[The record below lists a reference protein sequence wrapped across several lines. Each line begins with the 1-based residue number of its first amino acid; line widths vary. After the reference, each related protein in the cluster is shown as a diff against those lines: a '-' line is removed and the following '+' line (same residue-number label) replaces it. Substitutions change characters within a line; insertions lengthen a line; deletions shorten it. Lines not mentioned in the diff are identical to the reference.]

1 MIVVD
6 AAAWIRALVDR
17 GPAGEAARTALG
29 EDPDWAAPAHMPI
42 EVLRTLRK
50 YEFAKLLTR
59 DHAQTFAEQIWTTE
73 IRCTPPE
80 PWLLAAV
87 WQFRHTISPYD
98 AAYVALAIDFSV
110 PLITCDAR
118 LAKAA
123 QEIGVRAIVPG
134 T

>member
-6 AAAWIRALVDR
+6 AAAWVRALVDS
-17 GPAGEAARTALG
+17 GPEGEAARTALN
-29 EDPDWAAPAHMPI
+29 EDLDWAAPAHMPI

-59 DHAQTFAEQIWTTE
+59 DHAHAFAEQVWTAE
-73 IRCTPPE
+73 IRCTQPE

-98 AAYVALAIDFSV
+98 AAYVALAMDFGAN
-110 PLITCDAR
+110 LITSDVR

-123 QEIGVRAIVPG
+123 QELGVRAVVPG